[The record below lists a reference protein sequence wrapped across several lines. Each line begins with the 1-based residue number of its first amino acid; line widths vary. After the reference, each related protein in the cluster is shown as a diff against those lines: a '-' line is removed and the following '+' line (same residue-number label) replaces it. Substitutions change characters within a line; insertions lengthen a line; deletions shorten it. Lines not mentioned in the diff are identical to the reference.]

1 MAEKENHNFAKKK
14 NGMFYIDKRN
24 LLFPAHG
31 QKNIL
36 TPPPAELDPPRYQ
49 PLSSSAFPLSQMPR
63 QHPIDLKV

>member
-36 TPPPAELDPPRYQ
+36 TPPPLNLTPLDI
-49 PLSSSAFPLSQMPR
+49 SHFPLLPSHFHKCLGNIQ
-63 QHPIDLKV
+63 